1 MLAAPIGSVME
12 RFEQGLRC
20 QDIHAGLR
28 AVDPNSPALAR
39 LDDTRMVG
47 MAASLAASIRGQDVI
62 RDAQT
67 LKMVAADQLDVD
79 SLAFPGGRR
88 DS

>member
-1 MLAAPIGSVME
+1 MGSDRFRGSGEMQ

-20 QDIHAGLR
+20 QDIHSGLR
-28 AVDPNSPALAR
+28 AIDPNSPALAP

-47 MAASLAASIRGQDVI
+47 MAATLAATIRGQDVI

-67 LKMVAADQLDVD
+67 LKVVAADQ
-79 SLAFPGGRR
+79 
-88 DS
+88 